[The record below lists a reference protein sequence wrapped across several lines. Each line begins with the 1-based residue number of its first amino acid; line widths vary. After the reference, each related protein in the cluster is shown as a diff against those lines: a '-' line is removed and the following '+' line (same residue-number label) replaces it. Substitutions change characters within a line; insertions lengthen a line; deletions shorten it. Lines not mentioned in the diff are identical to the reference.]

1 MPSDTW
7 WNLDPRKRED
17 ILTAAVAEFAVHH
30 YEDASLSALVKH
42 VGIAK
47 GSMYQ
52 YFTDKRE
59 LYDYLLHYAHETL
72 QRAIVAEMP
81 HHLTPQSDMFAILRA
96 YLYAIGAVT
105 HAYPLLTQLVNRS
118 LHDTHAGA
126 HNAHQLYERYIITF
140 AHELVESAVQDRS
153 LRHDVRPEGVVFLL
167 LQVIRGVMQQPAR
180 AQDTA
185 LLDELVVLLDQG
197 LRYRMRQ

>member
-72 QRAIVAEMP
+72 QRAIVQVAAS
-81 HHLTPQSDMFAILRA
+81 HH
-96 YLYAIGAVT
+96 G
-105 HAYPLLTQLVNRS
+105 
-118 LHDTHAGA
+118 
-126 HNAHQLYERYIITF
+126 
-140 AHELVESAVQDRS
+140 
-153 LRHDVRPEGVVFLL
+153 
-167 LQVIRGVMQQPAR
+167 
-180 AQDTA
+180 
-185 LLDELVVLLDQG
+185 
-197 LRYRMRQ
+197 